1 VWCIS
6 LDHVFVGARFRSKD
20 VIEFKQILVDTGA
33 PFTVMPLEIAEK
45 HFIETPFEVDLRL
58 GDGRLVKARV
68 FVAECEIE
76 SRRGPV
82 RILTFKGATP
92 VIGMDTLKTLGLK
105 VDPATGRIE
114 KTEYYMLYI

>member
-1 VWCIS
+1 
-6 LDHVFVGARFRSKD
+6 LGHVFVGARFRGKD

-45 HFIETPFEVDLRL
+45 HFIETPFDVDLRL

-76 SRRGPV
+76 GRRGPV
-82 RILTFKGATP
+82 RILAFKGATP
-92 VIGMDTLKTLGLK
+92 VIGVDTLETLGLK